1 MKIPEIPSVKPVPT
15 KRLRSVWKRISDK
28 PFPDVYAFRLEEK
41 EFLSNLELLQ
51 KNKRIIDT
59 RVSEYGLKVPNQFI
73 EACTFEFKGHL
84 IIFVKQ
90 TVPLVKALEHELR
103 HVASW
108 DASAETP
115 IEMKKLEM
123 QTEVP
128 KLGMK
133 ENIPLKK
140 KKRKTIKK

>member
-1 MKIPEIPSVKPVPT
+1 MKIPQIPSVKAVST
-15 KRLRSVWKRISDK
+15 KCLRSVWKRISDK
-28 PFPDVYAFRLEEK
+28 PFPDVYAYTLEEK

-90 TVPLVKALEHELR
+90 TVPLVNALEHELK

-108 DASAETP
+108 DASAEIPT
-115 IEMKKLEM
+115 EMPKLEM
-123 QTEVP
+123 
-128 KLGMK
+128 K
-133 ENIPLKK
+133 ENSPLKK
-140 KKRKTIKK
+140 KKRKRIKK

>member
-1 MKIPEIPSVKPVPT
+1 MKIPDLPSAKAVST

-28 PFPDVYAFRLEEK
+28 PLPDVYAFTLEEK

-51 KNKRIIDT
+51 KNKGIIDT

-90 TVPLVKALEHELR
+90 TVPLVDALEHELR

-108 DASAETP
+108 NL
-115 IEMKKLEM
+115 KN
-123 QTEVP
+123 
-128 KLGMK
+128 K
-133 ENIPLKK
+133 EP
-140 KKRKTIKK
+140 